1 MTPLSLTDAYKEY
14 LERMINQS
22 DDLDVVDMF
31 TVPEDIDMDS
41 PTLQE
46 WATFEWHQIPPPNGG
61 SGFLCSKWA
70 MYIY

>member
-46 WATFEWHQIPPPNGG
+46 WATFE
-61 SGFLCSKWA
+61 
-70 MYIY
+70 